1 MDRNKVIVKTSVLGI
16 IGNVLLVVAKI
27 FVGVLAASVS
37 IITDAVNNLTDALSS
52 LVTVVGTKLS
62 GRRPDR
68 KHPYGHGR
76 IEFITSSII
85 GVFIFVAG
93 ASAVYESIM
102 SLINGDAPTYSV
114 YSFIVI
120 SLAVI
125 AKIGLGLYFRMQG
138 KRVDSD
144 ALKASGIDALL
155 DSILSFGTL
164 VGAIVSYFWG
174 LHLEGYIGI
183 AIGLFIIKSS
193 IDVYRESASKIIG
206 ERTEQALIDRISA
219 DIAKDEQVFGV
230 YDLIINNYGADRNIG
245 SVHVEVDDNLTAKEI
260 QFLERRIAYL
270 CYLKYHTIMTVGVYA
285 KNVDTELNKT
295 IKSEVYAILSEFPE
309 IIQVHGFY
317 VETEKKIISADVI
330 ISFDVRDAEK
340 IYETAKSKIVAAFPD
355 YTVELIL
362 DRDFSVSQS

>member
-1 MDRNKVIVKTSVLGI
+1 MDRNKIIIKTSVLGI
-16 IGNVLLVVAKI
+16 LGNVLLVVAKI

-52 LVTVVGTKLS
+52 LTTVVGTKLS

-68 KHPYGHGR
+68 EHPYGHGR

-85 GVFIFVAG
+85 GVFILVAG
-93 ASAVYESIM
+93 ATAVYESVM
-102 SLINGDAPTYSV
+102 SLIDGDAPTYSV

-120 SLAVI
+120 SLAVL
-125 AKIGLGLYFRMQG
+125 AKIGLGIYFRAQG
-138 KRVDSD
+138 KKVNSD

-155 DSILSFGTL
+155 DSALSFGTL
-164 VGAIVSYFWG
+164 VGAVISHFFG

-206 ERTEQALIDRISA
+206 ERTDKELINRISE
-219 DIAKDEQVFGV
+219 DIAKDEQVYGV

-245 SVHVEVDDNLTAKEI
+245 SVHVEVDDDLTAKEI

-270 CYLKYHTIMTVGVYA
+270 CYLKYHTVMTVGVYA
-285 KNVDTELNKT
+285 RNVETELNKS
-295 IKSEVYAILSEFPE
+295 IKSRVFAILSEFPE

-317 VETEKKIISADVI
+317 VDPETKIISADVI
-330 ISFDVRDAEK
+330 ISFDVKAAET
-340 IYETAKSKIVAAFPD
+340 IYETAKSRIAAAFPE

-362 DRDFSVSQS
+362 DRDFSVS